1 MFETLAII
9 IIVYILVAIVY
20 VVGRTTLFPGLGNGV
35 TMFDYPF
42 MALMVSLTVVLIG
55 RCFPVTE
62 QSTCP
67 RYGSGDYRSERFQ
80 GSESFRGGEPD
91 YCVRDC
97 QLPQYEVRTPRM
109 LPDREYVPGFG
120 PAHYDQLGRV
130 RDEPCGPE
138 YRRQDEIQAAWR
150 KQVVSPMHMSPEELG
165 RNPREA
171 DLYFYGEGMDEVSDY
186 ATRESLKRSRSRRD
200 AKLNAYDAGRDLF
213 DIAHRDESY
222 RDGYGHANGAP
233 YDPTWWDNDRY

>member
-9 IIVYILVAIVY
+9 IIVYILVAVVY

-55 RCFPVTE
+55 RCFPVAE
-62 QSTCP
+62 CSNRP
-67 RYGSGDYRSERFQ
+67 HEG
-80 GSESFRGGEPD
+80 FRGGDPD
-91 YCVRDC
+91 HCVRDC
-97 QLPQYEVRTPRM
+97 QLPQYELRTPQAFRAGTP
-109 LPDREYVPGFG
+109 PDREYVPGFG
-120 PAHYDQLGRV
+120 PNVVRNRV
-130 RDEPCGPE
+130 EYGEPCGPE

-150 KQVVSPMHMSPEELG
+150 KQVVSPIYMSPEELG

-200 AKLNAYDAGRDLF
+200 AKLNSYDAGRDLF

-222 RDGYGHANGAP
+222 RDAYGHANGAP